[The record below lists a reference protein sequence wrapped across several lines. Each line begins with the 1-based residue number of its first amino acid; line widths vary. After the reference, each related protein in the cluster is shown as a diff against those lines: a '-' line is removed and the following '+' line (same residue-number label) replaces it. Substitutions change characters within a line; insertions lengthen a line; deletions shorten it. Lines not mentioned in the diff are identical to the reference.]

1 MNYCKFL
8 EVNVMIFI
16 FIKHI
21 FKNRKNRKKK
31 VKHT

>member
-1 MNYCKFL
+1 MNYSKFL

-21 FKNRKNRKKK
+21 FKNRKKK